1 MRGVAITLAVA
12 VVFFESVASAQ
23 DVDRGEK
30 LAARWCAECHTI
42 GAPAAKGKRA
52 ISFELIAAKPGVSSK
67 VIADFLMLPH
77 STMPDLPVR
86 RSEAEDIA
94 AFIMQMKK

>member
-1 MRGVAITLAVA
+1 MRIMAIKLAVA
-12 VVFFESVASAQ
+12 VVFHGSAALAQ
-23 DVDRGEK
+23 DADRGEK
-30 LAARWCAECHTI
+30 LAARWCAGCHTI
-42 GAPAAKGKRA
+42 GTPAAKARRA
-52 ISFELIAAKPGVSSK
+52 TPFEQIAEKPGVSSK

-77 STMPDLPVR
+77 STMPDLPIR

>member
-1 MRGVAITLAVA
+1 MCPMATRLAVA
-12 VVFFESVASAQ
+12 LAFFGSAALAQ

-30 LAARWCAECHTI
+30 LAARWCAECHAI
-42 GAPAAKGKRA
+42 GTSAAKTRGA
-52 ISFELIAAKPGVSSK
+52 IPFERIAAKPGVSSK
-67 VIADFLMLPH
+67 MIADFLLLPH